1 MNKILLFAQLKEQA
15 GSNTLA
21 LDVSGKT
28 VKELRDYLESETDLG
43 SLTGIMIAIN
53 EEFATDETIIN
64 AEDVIA
70 LIPPVS
76 GG

>member
-1 MNKILLFAQLKEQA
+1 MNKILLFAHLKEQV
-15 GSNTLA
+15 GSESLA

-28 VKELRDYLESETDLG
+28 VKELRQYLETETKLG
-43 SLTGIMIAIN
+43 SMSGIMIAIN
-53 EEFATDETIIN
+53 EEFATDETVIHTG
-64 AEDVIA
+64 DVIA

>member
-1 MNKILLFAQLKEQA
+1 LNKILLFAQLKEQA

>member
-1 MNKILLFAQLKEQA
+1 MNKILLFAHLKEQA
-15 GSNTLA
+15 GDGSLTM
-21 LDVSGKT
+21 DVSGKT
-28 VKELRDYLESETDLG
+28 VKELRNHLETETNLG
-43 SLTGIMIAIN
+43 SLAGIMIAIN
-53 EEFATDETIIN
+53 EEFATDETVIN

>member
-1 MNKILLFAQLKEQA
+1 MNNILLFAHLKEQV
-15 GSNTLA
+15 GSDSLA

-28 VKELRDYLESETDLG
+28 VKDLREYLETETDLG
-43 SLTGIMIAIN
+43 SMAGIMIAIN
-53 EEFATDETIIN
+53 EEFATDETVIN
-64 AEDVIA
+64 TGDVIA